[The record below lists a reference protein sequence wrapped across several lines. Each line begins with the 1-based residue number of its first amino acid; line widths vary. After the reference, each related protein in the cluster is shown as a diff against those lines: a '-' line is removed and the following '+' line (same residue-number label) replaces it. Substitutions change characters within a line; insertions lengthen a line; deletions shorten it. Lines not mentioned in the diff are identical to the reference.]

1 MDALAI
7 AEELAVLLPNEDER
21 KHRYVFDAAVKLYAT
36 GEYTPDHCV
45 KMALTFYKLMLE
57 LYSLE
62 TYHVVQIWQSM
73 VISQQLAR
81 HS

>member
-36 GEYTPDHCV
+36 GEYTPEHCV
-45 KMALTFYKLMLE
+45 KMALTFYKLTHEALGRE
-57 LYSLE
+57 KK
-62 TYHVVQIWQSM
+62 
-73 VISQQLAR
+73 R
-81 HS
+81 